1 MNIWSLFSR
10 RGREQELNAEI
21 QAHLSMA
28 TRDRIDRGEAPEV
41 AELAARRE
49 FGNRALIQ
57 ETTREMWKWNT
68 LETVWQDARYALRG
82 MRHSPG
88 FTAVAV
94 LSLALGIG
102 ANTAIFSFID
112 TILLRMLPVA
122 EPGQLV
128 ELLFKAPR
136 QDHMNLFSLRSYEH
150 YRDYNHVFSGVV
162 GFAFA
167 PFGVRG
173 DGLDP
178 ESVGGL
184 YVSAN
189 YFPVVGVHP
198 VVGRLIGPEDVGS
211 RANVAVVSWSY
222 WKSRFN
228 FDRSILG
235 RSLIVDNFP
244 VTIVGVAP
252 REFVGLEPGLR
263 PDIWVPT
270 AMDLMV
276 HPTNTNTRY
285 WLKLAAR
292 LKPGVSIERARAE
305 MTVLF
310 QSTIEDEFK
319 RNDDRSV
326 RAWKM
331 ELQPAGSGLSRLRD
345 QFENP
350 ALVLMAVVALLL
362 LIACTNVA
370 SLLVTRGAARQR

>member
-1 MNIWSLFSR
+1 
-10 RGREQELNAEI
+10 
-21 QAHLSMA
+21 
-28 TRDRIDRGEAPEV
+28 
-41 AELAARRE
+41 
-49 FGNRALIQ
+49 
-57 ETTREMWKWNT
+57 
-68 LETVWQDARYALRG
+68 
-82 MRHSPG
+82 
-88 FTAVAV
+88 
-94 LSLALGIG
+94 
-102 ANTAIFSFID
+102 
-112 TILLRMLPVA
+112 
-122 EPGQLV
+122 
-128 ELLFKAPR
+128 
-136 QDHMNLFSLRSYEH
+136 MNLFSSRSYEH
-150 YRDYNHVFSGVV
+150 YRDYNHVFSGVI

-189 YFPVVGVHP
+189 YFPVLGVHP
-198 VVGRLIGPEDVGS
+198 VVGRLIGPEDVAS
-211 RANVAVVSWSY
+211 SANVAVVSWSY

-235 RSLIVDNFP
+235 RSLLVDNFP

-252 REFVGLEPGLR
+252 REFVGLEPGFN

-270 AMDLMV
+270 ALDLMV
-276 HPTNTNTRY
+276 HPSDTNTTRY

-292 LKPGVSIERARAE
+292 LKPGVSIDQARAE

-310 QSTIEDEFK
+310 QWTIEDEFK

-331 ELQPAGSGLSRLRD
+331 EVQPAGSGLSRLRD

-370 SLLVTRGAARQR
+370 SLLLTRGAARQREMAVRVSLGAGRIRLLRQVLTESLLLATLGGLLGIFLAYLGSGVLARIIASGPEHIELQPRPDWVVLLFAAGVAVLTGMLFGLAPASHAFRSVPASCLRQTGRADQTKPWRLFGKGLVVT